1 MILVGDLWWASW
13 DITSQARWGQS
24 LSIWGESFNSQ
35 KICMGLD
42 FQSEG
47 WEITFNL
54 QQILHITVP
63 SLFSLCWS
71 YHQEQVVLST
81 GRCSFLPYRKLRT
94 GKRNFQSSWAILLSC
109 YQLIFQEFQV
119 TVDSNNR
126 YTLLKAVVL
135 EHNCILGL

>member
-81 GRCSFLPYRKLRT
+81 GGASVLPYRKLRT
-94 GKRNFQSSWAILLSC
+94 GKRNFQSSRAILLSC
-109 YQLIFQEFQV
+109 CQLIFQEFQV

-126 YTLLKAVVL
+126 YTVLKAVFL

>member
-1 MILVGDLWWASW
+1 
-13 DITSQARWGQS
+13 
-24 LSIWGESFNSQ
+24 
-35 KICMGLD
+35 MGLD

-54 QQILHITVP
+54 QQFLCTTVP
-63 SLFSLCWS
+63 SLFSLCES

-81 GRCSFLPYRKLRT
+81 GGYSVLPHRKLRT
-94 GKRNFQSSWAILLSC
+94 GKRNFQSSRAILLPC

-119 TVDSNNR
+119 
-126 YTLLKAVVL
+126 LKAVVL

>member
-54 QQILHITVP
+54 QQILCITVP
-63 SLFSLCWS
+63 SLFSLYWS

-81 GRCSFLPYRKLRT
+81 GGYSVLPYCKLRT
-94 GKRNFQSSWAILLSC
+94 GKRNFQSSRAILLPC
-109 YQLIFQEFQV
+109 YHLIFQEFQG
-119 TVDSNNR
+119 TVDSNKR
-126 YTLLKAVVL
+126 YTVLKAVVL

>member
-13 DITSQARWGQS
+13 GIRSQARRGQS

-71 YHQEQVVLST
+71 YHQEQVILST
-81 GRCSFLPYRKLRT
+81 GGYSVLPYRKLRT
-94 GKRNFQSSWAILLSC
+94 GKRNFQNSRAILLPC

-119 TVDSNNR
+119 TVDSNKR
-126 YTLLKAVVL
+126 YTVLKAVVL
-135 EHNCILGL
+135 EHNCLLGL